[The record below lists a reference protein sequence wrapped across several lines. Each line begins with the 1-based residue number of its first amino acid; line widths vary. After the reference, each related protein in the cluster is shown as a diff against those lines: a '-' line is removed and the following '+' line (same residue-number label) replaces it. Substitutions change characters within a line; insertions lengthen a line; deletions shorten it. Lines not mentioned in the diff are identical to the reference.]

1 MRSKGW
7 WIHGILLTN
16 FHWSYDDIYALNIS
30 KCIICQRSQPAKLT
44 SAENECI
51 KLIQAVH
58 IRNDIVLRRLQ
69 DLSAEEIFKYHMSS
83 ASYKSYAM
91 KKTLD
96 SILVELLNFLSSL
109 VCMFFF
115 IYLFFFFVCITFL
128 VMHYFPHIL
137 FRDIF
142 DNVK

>member
-1 MRSKGW
+1 MRRKGW
-7 WIHGILLTN
+7 WSHGILLTN

-51 KLIQAVH
+51 KLIQAVL
-58 IRNDIVLRRLQ
+58 IRNDIVLRWLQ
-69 DLSAEEIFKYHMSS
+69 DLSVEENFKYHMSN
-83 ASYKSYAM
+83 ACYKSYAM

-96 SILVELLNFLSSL
+96 TILVELLNFLTSL
-109 VCMFFF
+109 FCMFL
-115 IYLFFFFVCITFL
+115 LFFFFIFLCISFL
-128 VMHYFPHIL
+128 VMHYFPHNF